1 MANSQTV
8 MLVIRSARPS
18 FRNYRDNVA
27 FVVHASFVTS
37 GFRLVAIGRPAFAE
51 DALAS
56 SPTQGE
62 VGIEGWNEFD
72 EYAFVYEKGS
82 KKFLVK
88 CLEIEDKLLVDAVA
102 EGGSGTEPAHLE
114 IEVEKYAA
122 ESGVE
127 GDYDAQFKNLG
138 DLVTDLQNQI
148 LYKLDEGL
156 KPVASTSKAS
166 SESNKESEPGYYGR
180 RPVPSG
186 PPVIGR
192 FGDGSM
198 LVGPNDTRMFPG
210 FGDHPGFMKPHNRVF
225 HLLVFGM
232 IHLHILAQIV
242 AHVLSQARSEGP
254 LQGGQRMFILIF
266 SIFASALVQIICSL
280 KESHLK
286 KEAQENVVLIIQSTY
301 LLCF

>member
-18 FRNYRDNVA
+18 FRNNRDKAA
-27 FVVHASFVTS
+27 FVVHASFVAS

-72 EYAFVYEKGS
+72 EYAFVYAKGL

-88 CLEIEDKLLVDAVA
+88 CFAIDDKLLVDAVA
-102 EGGSGTEPAHLE
+102 EGGKEPEHLE
-114 IEVEKYAA
+114 IEIEKYVG

-138 DLVTDLQNQI
+138 KLVTDLQDQI

-156 KPVASTSKAS
+156 KPVASTSKSS
-166 SESNKESEPGYYGR
+166 SETNQESETGYYG
-180 RPVPSG
+180 G
-186 PPVIGR
+186 PPVIGG

-198 LVGPNDTRMFPG
+198 HVGPSDTRMFPG
-210 FGDHPGFMKPHNRVF
+210 FGNHPAFMIPPQPGVPPPGVWYDPRPHYGPEFGPGFEP
-225 HLLVFGM
+225 
-232 IHLHILAQIV
+232 
-242 AHVLSQARSEGP
+242 GP
-254 LQGGQRMFILIF
+254 FRRQLPSRPADVHPDLQHFRHGSGSDNM
-266 SIFASALVQIICSL
+266 
-280 KESHLK
+280 
-286 KEAQENVVLIIQSTY
+286 
-301 LLCF
+301 